1 MKLFDNKMIP
11 YLRKTI
17 QYTHIYLVQMFWFY
31 IMIVRLRISYFLLV
45 TSLCIV
51 FVTKM
56 DFVFDIAN
64 NSIMVASL

>member
-1 MKLFDNKMIP
+1 MIP